1 MHIGVLIK
9 QFHIN
14 QNCSVNKLAN
24 MAGISQSYLREIELE
39 HKNPTANTLSY
50 ICEALN
56 ISLADFFTVYCDQ
69 ESSVS
74 SLMKKIYRLT
84 PQQRKLLES
93 FLHSIVSNE
102 KKNPGI

>member
-1 MHIGVLIK
+1 MHVGSLIK
-9 QFHIN
+9 QFRTN
-14 QNCSVNKLAN
+14 QNYSVNKLAN

-39 HKNPTANTLSY
+39 HKNPTVETLSY

-56 ISLADFFTVYCDQ
+56 ISLADFFTAYCNQ

-74 SLMKKIYRLT
+74 SLMKEIYRLT

-93 FLHSIVSNE
+93 FLHSIISNE